1 MNNIAIA
8 IIEIER
14 PTIISCLLLY
24 LDANVPTNPPNIDH
38 GKDHIIFAKV
48 TWKGDSVSLYIMINI
63 KTICIQNPID
73 DAKLPIESFIKFEL
87 KSKLLLFNAVKLLNR
102 AD

>member
-1 MNNIAIA
+1 MNNIATA
-8 IIEIER
+8 IIEIVR

-24 LDANVPTNPPNIDH
+24 LDAKVPTNPPNIDQ

-48 TWKGDSVSLYIMINI
+48 TWKGDPVSLYIMISI

-73 DAKLPIESFIKFEL
+73 EANPPIESFIKFGL
-87 KSKLLLFNAVKLLNR
+87 KSKLLLFN
-102 AD
+102 

>member
-8 IIEIER
+8 IIEIAR

-24 LDANVPTNPPNIDH
+24 LDAKVPTNPPNIDQ

-48 TWKGDSVSLYIMINI
+48 TWKGDPGRVYIMISTN
-63 KTICIQNPID
+63 TI
-73 DAKLPIESFIKFEL
+73 
-87 KSKLLLFNAVKLLNR
+87 
-102 AD
+102 